1 MRRALRWTAIGAT
14 LVALGIALFAVPTI
28 WGRPWSI
35 DHFYTRVFLE
45 LLARHPM
52 LLTQLRV
59 LEPYGIRAHNRHLDD
74 FSVAAER
81 EEAEAVRENLR
92 LLRSYAPDEQTHAQ
106 RFSTEVLDWFLQI
119 HADGEAFLL
128 HDYPIDQLEGLQVS
142 LPDFLLNVHPLYDAR
157 DAEDYVTRVAQL
169 GVAIDQGIDGM
180 EQRAAIGI
188 VPPRFVVDRVLA
200 QIETFR
206 SGGADRNVLVTG
218 FAEKLAK
225 IESLAPERREALLEA
240 ARAQVETTVLPAW
253 GRLAAHLAAARAG
266 ASDEVGAWKHPDG
279 AAYYG
284 WALRYHTTTS
294 KSAEEI
300 HALGLAEVARIHA
313 EMRAIREEIPGLAS
327 ETNALPSPGDVVA
340 EPPSIGDWLRELQRD
355 ERFLHPD
362 TDAGREAVLAGY
374 RAIIDDAAPR
384 LPALFRRLPQAPV
397 VVERVPAFKERS
409 APGAYYM
416 PPPLDGSKPGI
427 FYANLRSVREIPTF
441 GMRTLAYHE
450 AIPGHHLQIAIAQE
464 LPDLPI
470 FRRVVPFTAYAE
482 GWALYAERLALEQ
495 GFHPTP
501 YDRLGAL
508 VAEVFRA
515 ARLVVDTGLHAK
527 RWTREQAIEYML
539 ANTGMPE
546 TDVVAEVERYIVL
559 PGQACAYKVGQ
570 LTILDLR
577 DRAKQ
582 ALGARFDLASFHD
595 AVLGSGSLPLE
606 LLERVVDEWIAQ
618 QIPASH

>member
-1 MRRALRWTAIGAT
+1 MRRAVRITGIVLTA
-14 LVALGIALFAVPTI
+14 VAIASAVWIVPTV

-35 DHFYTRVFLE
+35 DLFYTRVFLD
-45 LLARHPM
+45 LLSRHPM

-59 LEPYGIRAHNRHLDD
+59 LEPYGIRAHNRRLDD

-81 EEAEAVRENLR
+81 EEAEAVRRNLQV
-92 LLRSYAPDEQTHAQ
+92 LRSYDPDDQTPDQ

-119 HADGEAFLL
+119 QADGEPFLL
-128 HDYPIDQLEGLQVS
+128 HDYPIDQLEGLQVA

-157 DAEDYVTRVAQL
+157 DAEDYVARLSLL
-169 GVAIDQGIDGM
+169 GIAIDQGIDGM
-180 EQRAAIGI
+180 QQRAAIGV

-206 SGGADRNVLVTG
+206 EGGADRNVLVTG

-225 IESLAPERREALLEA
+225 LESVAPEKRKALLAA

-253 GRLAAHLAAARAG
+253 GRLAAYLAAARAG
-266 ASDEVGAWKHPDG
+266 ASEEVGAWKHPDG
-279 AAYYG
+279 AAFYG

-294 KSAEEI
+294 KTADEI

-313 EMRAIREEIPGLAS
+313 EMRAIFAAEGIEATDLGATLRAL
-327 ETNALPSPGDVVA
+327 NA
-340 EPPSIGDWLRELQRD
+340 D

-362 TDAGREAVLAGY
+362 TDAGREAVLDGY
-374 RAIIDDAAPR
+374 RAILDDAAPR
-384 LPALFRRLPQAPV
+384 LPALFGRLPQAPV
-397 VVERVPAFKERS
+397 VVERVPAFKEKS

-464 LPDLPI
+464 LPGLPI
-470 FRRVVPFTAYAE
+470 FRRVIPFTAFVE

-515 ARLVVDTGLHAK
+515 ARLVVDTGIHAK

-570 LTILDLR
+570 LTILELR
-577 DRAKQ
+577 ERARRQ
-582 ALGARFDLASFHD
+582 LGDRFDLRAFHD
-595 AVLGSGSLPLE
+595 VVLGSGALPLE
-606 LLERVVDEWIAQ
+606 LLERVVDEWIAAQ
-618 QIPASH
+618 SSAAR